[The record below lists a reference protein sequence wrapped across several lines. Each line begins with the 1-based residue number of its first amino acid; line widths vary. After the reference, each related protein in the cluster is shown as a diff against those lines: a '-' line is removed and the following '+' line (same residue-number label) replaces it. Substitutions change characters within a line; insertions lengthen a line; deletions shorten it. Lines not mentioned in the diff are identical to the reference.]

1 MMAKAK
7 MPALEEV
14 HIMQIMEYA
23 LLAEKSGHLEGRGD
37 LARERHERIKR
48 YMTAK
53 LKELEDK
60 VDKKHNRMKIH
71 VAGGSL
77 RGVKAIKRKDT
88 APGKRVVSVAK

>member
-1 MMAKAK
+1 MAKAK

-23 LLAEKSGHLEGRGD
+23 LLAEKSGHLENKGD
-37 LARERHERIKR
+37 LFKERHERIKK

-53 LKELEDK
+53 LKDLEAK

-71 VAGGSL
+71 VAGGTL
-77 RGVKAIKRKDT
+77 RGAKTIRRKEVSATGRSISPIK
-88 APGKRVVSVAK
+88 

>member
-1 MMAKAK
+1 MAKAK

-14 HIMQIMEYA
+14 HIMQIMEYV

-37 LARERHERIKR
+37 LVKERHERIKR

-53 LKELEDK
+53 LKELEAK

-71 VAGGSL
+71 VAGGTL
-77 RGVKAIKRKDT
+77 RGVKTIKRKDT
-88 APGKRVVSVAK
+88 TPGKRLAVATK

>member
-1 MMAKAK
+1 MAKAK

-23 LLAEKSGHLEGRGD
+23 LLAEKSGHLDNKGD
-37 LARERHERIKR
+37 LFKERHDRIKK

-53 LKELEDK
+53 LKELEAK

-71 VAGGSL
+71 VAGSGL
-77 RGVKAIKRKDT
+77 RGVKTIKRKEI
-88 APGKRVVSVAK
+88 VSDKLSISPAK

>member
-1 MMAKAK
+1 MAKAK

-23 LLAEKSGHLEGRGD
+23 LLAEKSGYLENKGD
-37 LARERHERIKR
+37 LFKERHDRIKK
-48 YMTAK
+48 YMIAK
-53 LKELEDK
+53 LKELEVK

-77 RGVKAIKRKDT
+77 RGVKTIKRKEVLSDKRAI
-88 APGKRVVSVAK
+88 APTK